1 MRKFYTIIS
10 AIILA
15 LFLAGLF
22 FWMQGNNPKDLLPT
36 ENSDQTLDSPATP
49 DTPEVT
55 EVNLTYDEHIAK
67 GDEYLKQSFLTLAG
81 DEYAKA
87 AALEPE
93 QIIPYLKL
101 TQVHLALRNYDKAEA
116 DTQAVLKKDP
126 SNQEAQLNQIII
138 KIKLSDFNAAKNLL
152 DAQSQTTNPEMLYY
166 QGLIASLFND
176 QALAKQTLN
185 AALQNGPSTSLT
197 TKINRVLTSYQEF
210 DATQAGEELYLNI
223 LLAKSF
229 NENEEYEMAI
239 QLLKEILKTRGDLRD
254 GWILLGFSYLNLQ
267 NYPFALTAL
276 NKAYSIDP
284 TWTTTQYFLGITN
297 KELGNNKDA
306 ITYFTA
312 ALNGGF
318 EPKVVIEN
326 HLADLYFETRNYQKA
341 AEAYQAVLEVNKQD
355 VNAFVRPIW
364 LYLDYL
370 NSPEKALQLAQ
381 SAAITFPNE
390 AMSYNLLGWSYIG
403 MGDYNNADANLKKAI
418 SLNPNL
424 AAAYLNLGLLNE
436 KWGKNDLA
444 LEYYQKA
451 YNLDQKGSIGNTAA
465 TNYNNLIKK
474 TMSETSEE

>member
-15 LFLAGLF
+15 LFLAGLV
-22 FWMQGNNPKDLLPT
+22 FWMQGNDPKDLLPT
-36 ENSDQTLDSPATP
+36 DHSNQTADLPDTA

-55 EVNLTYDEHIAK
+55 EVNLTYDQHMAK
-67 GDEYLKQSFLTLAG
+67 GNENMQQGFLTLAG

-93 QIIPYLKL
+93 QILPYLKL
-101 TQVHLALRNYDKAEA
+101 TQVHLALRNYNKAAA

-126 SNQEAQLNQIII
+126 NNQEARLNEVIIS
-138 KIKLSDFNAAKNLL
+138 IKLSDFNRAKSLL
-152 DAQSQTTNPEMLYY
+152 DSYQQTIDPKILYY
-166 QGLIASLFND
+166 QGLVASLFND
-176 QALAKQTLN
+176 KESAKRMLT
-185 AALQNGPSTSLT
+185 AALQNNPDTELT
-197 TKINRVLTSYQEF
+197 NKINRVLTSYNEF
-210 DATQAGEELYLNI
+210 DATQASEGLYLNI

-239 QLLKEILKTRGDLRD
+239 QLLKETLKTRGDLRD
-254 GWILLGFSYLNLQ
+254 GWILLGFAYLNLK

-276 NKAYSIDP
+276 NKANSLDP

-306 ITYFTA
+306 IGYFTA

-326 HLADLYFETRNYQKA
+326 HLADLYFETRNYEKA
-341 AEAYQAVLEVNKQD
+341 AEAYQSVLAVNKQD

-370 NSPEKALQLAQ
+370 NAPEKALQLAQ

-403 MGDYNNADANLKKAI
+403 MGDYNNADANLKKAL

-436 KWGKNDLA
+436 EWGKNDLA
-444 LEYYQKA
+444 LDYYQKA
-451 YNLDQKGSIGNTAA
+451 YKLDQQGSIGSTAA
-465 TNYNNLIKK
+465 ANYNQLIKK
-474 TMSETSEE
+474 TMSDTSEQ